1 MAYNEEA
8 NIANAINAILAAQ
21 SRSGELAELIVVASG
36 CSDRTAD
43 IVAALARD
51 DARIHLVIQEQ
62 RAGKASAINLF
73 ITEARSPILLM
84 VNGDN
89 IVGPGAID
97 ALVEHFHDPAV
108 GMVGGHPVPV
118 NDHDTFLGYAV
129 HLLWRMHDR
138 IARESPKLGEIVA
151 FRNVVRSIPT
161 DTAVDEISIQAVVT
175 DLGLR
180 LVYEPR
186 AIVYNRGPSTVR
198 DFLAQRRRIYAGH
211 LRIARQQGYS
221 ASTMSV
227 SRVSRVLLRSE
238 VARIVRIPFWL
249 AGAAFLEVAAR
260 ALGCYDV
267 VRSRPHH
274 IWTAVESTKGDIA
287 EGLDRWEENVLPLN
301 VVGVGRN
308 QGARAPLAEQS
319 PVRVPDGTRL
329 EANEDEPVII
339 VEEPVIIAS
348 PSSSTT
354 ATKTRT
360 QRAPSYEFL
369 KRLRFGH
376 SW

>member
-1 MAYNEEA
+1 VAQLLEPRLDGVVADDAPPTPQTSKRSRLQCSVGIMAYNEEA

-21 SRSGELAELIVVASG
+21 SKSGELAELIVVASG

-43 IVAALARD
+43 IVAALARE

-73 ITEARSPILLM
+73 ISEARCPILLM

-97 ALVEHFHDPAV
+97 ALVEHFHDPVV

-175 DLGLR
+175 ELGLR

-186 AIVYNRGPSTVR
+186 AVVYNRGPSTVR

-211 LRIARQQGYS
+211 LRIARRQGYS

-227 SRVSRVLLRSE
+227 TRVGRVVLRSE

-249 AGAAFLEVAAR
+249 AGAALLEIAAR

-267 VRSRPHH
+267 ITSRPHH
-274 IWTAVESTKGDIA
+274 VWTAVASTKGDVAAGID
-287 EGLDRWEENVLPLN
+287 GWKGNVLTLDLA
-301 VVGVGRN
+301 GIEREEA
-308 QGARAPLAEQS
+308 AR
-319 PVRVPDGTRL
+319 
-329 EANEDEPVII
+329 
-339 VEEPVIIAS
+339 
-348 PSSSTT
+348 
-354 ATKTRT
+354 
-360 QRAPSYEFL
+360 
-369 KRLRFGH
+369 RFAD
-376 SW
+376 